1 MNWLGEKIEEEDKKY
16 NELMKEN
23 PRLYDE
29 AILDLIHE
37 YTFSAEDADY
47 EGDYKEDIEAV
58 FAEDNVPFTDE
69 AWDVI
74 WRNTLTSISRHKW
87 RQKLWK
93 TCCHLLGSD
102 PNDDFHQQL
111 DEVIINADP
120 YHTPLPA
127 VWEED
132 GVTIP
137 LFAIGERLLNP
148 PS

>member
-1 MNWLGEKIEEEDKKY
+1 ME
-16 NELMKEN
+16 EN
-23 PRLYDE
+23 PRLHDV
-29 AILDLIHE
+29 AISDLIHE
-37 YTFSAEDADY
+37 YTFSAEEDNY
-47 EGDYKEDIEAV
+47 EGNYKEDIEAV

-74 WRNTLTSISRHKW
+74 WRCTLSSMARHRW
-87 RQKLWK
+87 REKIWK
-93 TCCHLLGSD
+93 CCCHLLGSD
-102 PNDDFHQQL
+102 PKDDFHQQL
-111 DEVIINADP
+111 DDLIINADP
-120 YHTPLPA
+120 CTDPLPA

>member
-1 MNWLGEKIEEEDKKY
+1 MNWLGEKIEEQDKKY

-37 YTFSAEDADY
+37 FTFAMEDADY
-47 EGDYKEDIEAV
+47 EGNYKEDIEAV

-74 WRNTLTSISRHKW
+74 WRSTLTSISRHQW
-87 RQKLWK
+87 RGKIWK
-93 TCCHLLGSD
+93 CCCHLLGSD

-120 YHTPLPA
+120 YHNPLPA